1 MTEFVEREEI
11 IAKETGDL
19 RQLSVPGECPFRTL
33 RGDLV
38 IVREQ
43 LCSLQTFLSQSLG
56 PKPTLSIAPAALR
69 TGIHGYRWL
78 HKYPHRLTTV
88 FHSVL
93 EPKKMKQRKK
103 NICFFKQYPGNSSTG
118 PFNCREQLRIFQSE
132 GSQGFTWQKDRR
144 RGLEPQS
151 KAPTRADSLGSLTQQ
166 TTHRGH

>member
-1 MTEFVEREEI
+1 MIKCQSVPREHEKKKQQKNDNHWRDTVTEFVEREEI

-33 RGDLV
+33 QGDLV

-69 TGIHGYRWL
+69 TGIRGYRWL

-103 NICFFKQYPGNSSTG
+103 KYMFF
-118 PFNCREQLRIFQSE
+118 
-132 GSQGFTWQKDRR
+132 
-144 RGLEPQS
+144 
-151 KAPTRADSLGSLTQQ
+151 
-166 TTHRGH
+166 

>member
-1 MTEFVEREEI
+1 MIKCQSVPREHKKKKSNRKMTTIWRDTVTEFVEREEI

-43 LCSLQTFLSQSLG
+43 FTDIPVTVSWAKAHTLYCTCSPEDWHSW
-56 PKPTLSIAPAALR
+56 
-69 TGIHGYRWL
+69 YRWL
-78 HKYPHRLTTV
+78 HKDPHRLTAV

-103 NICFFKQYPGNSSTG
+103 KNMFF
-118 PFNCREQLRIFQSE
+118 
-132 GSQGFTWQKDRR
+132 
-144 RGLEPQS
+144 
-151 KAPTRADSLGSLTQQ
+151 LTVSRQFI
-166 TTHRGH
+166 HRSI

>member
-69 TGIHGYRWL
+69 TGVRGTGGSI
-78 HKYPHRLTTV
+78 
-88 FHSVL
+88 
-93 EPKKMKQRKK
+93 
-103 NICFFKQYPGNSSTG
+103 NIYT
-118 PFNCREQLRIFQSE
+118 
-132 GSQGFTWQKDRR
+132 
-144 RGLEPQS
+144 
-151 KAPTRADSLGSLTQQ
+151 DSLLYFIQSWSQ
-166 TTHRGH
+166 RR